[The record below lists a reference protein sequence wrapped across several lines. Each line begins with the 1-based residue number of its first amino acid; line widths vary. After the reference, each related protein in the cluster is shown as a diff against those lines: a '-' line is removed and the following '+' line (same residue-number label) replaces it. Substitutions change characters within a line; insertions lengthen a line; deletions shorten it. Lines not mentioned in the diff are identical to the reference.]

1 MLREGDTAPDV
12 SLWTAPGEQRSLREL
27 HGDGTAL
34 FVFYLFDWS
43 ST

>member
-1 MLREGDTAPDV
+1 VLEIGDRVPPATV
-12 SLWTAPGEQRSLREL
+12 WTAPGQPREL
-27 HGDGTAL
+27 HELVAEGPAL